1 MVPSDPLP
9 GHTFYLLGLD
19 LGESADHS
27 ALAVVRRVQHPQ
39 RAEAAQYAVQSLRRW
54 DLHTPYRTVVEDV
67 RQLLEQ
73 PSLAQMRCVL
83 AMDKTGVGAPVVEM
97 VQQADLPL
105 PRLFPIFIH
114 GGEKAREADGTWRV
128 PKRHLAST
136 LAVLLQARRLQIA
149 PALPLAQTLAEELAN
164 FRVKI
169 DPKTAH
175 ESFAAWREKEHD
187 DLVLA
192 TALACWVGEQ
202 VPLEL
207 GRPTLR
213 VRAGPPR

>member
-1 MVPSDPLP
+1 MVHSDPLP
-9 GHTFYLLGLD
+9 GHKFYLLGLD
-19 LGESADHS
+19 LGQATDHS
-27 ALAVVRRVQHPQ
+27 ALAVVERVQNPQ
-39 RAEAAQYAVQSLRRW
+39 RDEVAQYAVRRLQRW

-73 PSLAQMRCVL
+73 PSLAKMRCVL
-83 AMDKTGVGAPVVEM
+83 VLDATGVGRPVVEM
-97 VQQADLPL
+97 VLQADLPL

-114 GGEKAREADGTWRV
+114 GGDKAREAEGTWRV
-128 PKRHLAST
+128 PKRDLATT
-136 LAVLLQARRLQIA
+136 LAVLLQNHRLQIA